1 MDDEEFLEVYER
13 AKEELKEDLK
23 EWTENGGTSEVH
35 INWDQY
41 QLIRKIYNLSKEK
54 GYLEGFQDGVINGYE
69 DAREDLNSHVYVA
82 SVQAYDE
89 GFADGMNFGYN
100 KAYNE
105 IKSKE
110 VSE

>member
-1 MDDEEFLEVYER
+1 MDDEEFLEIYER

-41 QLIRKIYNLSKEK
+41 QLIRKIYDFSREK
-54 GYLEGFQDGVINGYE
+54 GYLEGFKDGVISGHENAHQE
-69 DAREDLNSHVYVA
+69 LNPYVIPGR
-82 SVQAYDE
+82 AYDE